1 MYYYNIIVLNVK
13 FASLLIN
20 FFIYLTIK
28 IFVLS
33 AKYFI
38 SSICIPTFALQSP
51 IAFSYCNSFTYSE
64 STPILLL
71 GIHFNTI
78 SHFSDNL
85 SGTYLPNIL
94 RHSKYIYQRG

>member
-1 MYYYNIIVLNVK
+1 MYYYNIIVLNIK

-38 SSICIPTFALQSP
+38 TVLSVYQPL
-51 IAFSYCNSFTYSE
+51 
-64 STPILLL
+64 
-71 GIHFNTI
+71 HF
-78 SHFSDNL
+78 
-85 SGTYLPNIL
+85 
-94 RHSKYIYQRG
+94 KVQ